1 MSWDKLTHILRILDA
16 ENRLLERADN
26 KAISLLSILGVF
38 MVFFVVY
45 YRIIPV
51 NPVTLTLVII
61 YSIFAV
67 LAIISLIMTVRPR
80 IESNTEEDG
89 TDIVPPS
96 EPAFFAGI
104 SRFPNLSAYRKAL
117 DDMTKDEATVI
128 NVYTRQIYS
137 LARINAAKYRNV
149 QRAVFLVIIAL
160 AVELAITAYLFVYY
174 LGSGIMPSIR

>member
-1 MSWDKLTHILRILDA
+1 MTWDKLTHILRILDA

-38 MVFFVVY
+38 MVFFIVY

-51 NPVTLTLVII
+51 NPITVSLVII
-61 YSIFAV
+61 YTIFAV
-67 LAIISLIMTVRPR
+67 LAIVSLIMTVRPR
-80 IESNTEEDG
+80 IQSNTDATG
-89 TDIVPPS
+89 TDEAPPS

-104 SRFPNLSAYRKAL
+104 SRFPSLAAYRKTL
-117 DDMTKDEATVI
+117 DEMTKDEATMV

-137 LARINAAKYRNV
+137 LAMINAAKYKNV

-160 AVELAITAYLFVYY
+160 VVELAITAYLFVFY
-174 LGSGIMPSIR
+174 LGSGIMPPIR